1 MSRIGRMPVTI
12 PQGVNVEVK
21 GSQVRVKGPKG
32 ELSRV
37 IPAAMGVTL
46 EDGKLLV
53 SRSTD
58 EPQERALH
66 GLTRTLINNMVVG
79 VSTGFQKILEVNGVG
94 YRAEMNGK
102 DLVLYVGYSHPVKF
116 EAPEGISYETDAK
129 TRIIKIK
136 GRDRQQVGQIAANM
150 RAVRPPEHYHG
161 TGLRYKGEIIK
172 LKAGKAGKTGK

>member
-1 MSRIGRMPVTI
+1 MSRIGRLPITLPKDVDVKIDGTKVT
-12 PQGVNVEVK
+12 VT
-21 GSQVRVKGPKG
+21 GPKG
-32 ELSRV
+32 
-37 IPAAMGVTL
+37 TL
-46 EDGKLLV
+46 EESFSPEIAVKLENGV
-53 SRSTD
+53 ITVERPND
-58 EPQERALH
+58 EPRIRALH
-66 GLTRTLINNMVVG
+66 GTTRALLHNMVVG
-79 VSTGFQKILEVNGVG
+79 CGQGFERELEIVGVG